1 MKKLNLWMLTAIL
14 TVSGGMTLTSCTDKS
29 DNPVEDS
36 PSVQTRTTF
45 ENQLSATL
53 DKAVRYQNLPITM
66 HATDVLTEF
75 IEQLNME
82 ALSPQIGQ
90 IIQSVLTGS
99 LPQTFSTLGDKEAEA
114 REALKNTFSD
124 FQAEQFIL
132 TDANKVLSGVS
143 MTFTEGEK
151 EMKYETGIGSGL
163 TIAYQNPKKNEKS
176 ELKLNF
182 TGANDGATLFLAKMG
197 NIIPVAVQ
205 FPQAISFTFTHA
217 QGDSQEEL
225 MTGAVT
231 LNAAE
236 GKKFISVKG
245 SEWTLGVGANSASP
259 NRYELPMAIMHHYAD
274 GRVDG
279 EAGLA
284 INDEIVMYVAIQSQ
298 GNPYDDAKMEE
309 YKALREKG
317 PLFAAFYEVL
327 SMFNSQ
333 SGTAQLK
340 VMGDLEFDLDVKDVA
355 QAMLALGSARQ
366 LYDSNPAKED
376 MDKLT
381 AQLNQSFTFKVKQL
395 STNIE
400 GEGTLVTAN
409 IDGIFRPS
417 VALRFKGET
426 DYKVMWEQMSEKDH
440 ANYESLLKSF
450 DEPGRK
456 LEKLFKAVKQKIGEA
471 RNAIHF

>member
-1 MKKLNLWMLTAIL
+1 MLTAIL
-14 TVSGGMTLTSCTDKS
+14 TVSGGMTLTSCNDQS
-29 DNPVEDS
+29 DNPVEDY
-36 PSVQTRTTF
+36 PPIQTTRSTF
-45 ENQLSATL
+45 ENQLSTTL
-53 DKAVRYQNLPITM
+53 DKAVEYQNLPITM
-66 HATDVLTEF
+66 RATDVLTEF
-75 IEQLNME
+75 IGQLNME
-82 ALSPQIGQ
+82 ALGPQIGQ

-99 LPQTFSTLGDKEAEA
+99 VPQTFSTLGDKEAEA
-114 REALKNTFSD
+114 REALKNTYTD

-132 TDANKVLSGVS
+132 TDAYKVLNGVS

-151 EMKYETGIGSGL
+151 EMKYETGMGNGL
-163 TIAYQNPKKNEKS
+163 TIAYQNPKTNEKS

-182 TGANDGATLFLAKMG
+182 TGESDGATLFLAKMA
-197 NIIPVAVQ
+197 NVIPVAVQ
-205 FPQAISFTFTHA
+205 FPQTISFTFTHS
-217 QGDSQEEL
+217 QGDNKEEL

-231 LNAAE
+231 LTVPE

-259 NRYELPMAIMHHYAD
+259 NRYELPMAIMHHTAD
-274 GRVDG
+274 GKVDG

-284 INDEIVMYVAIQSQ
+284 INDEIVLYIAIQSQ

-340 VMGDLEFDLDVKDVA
+340 VMSDLEFDLDVKDVA
-355 QAMLALGSARQ
+355 QAMLALGSAIQ
-366 LYDSNPAKED
+366 LYESNPAKED
-376 MDKLT
+376 IDKLT
-381 AQLNQSFTFKVKQL
+381 EQMNQSFTFKVRQL
-395 STNIE
+395 STNITAE
-400 GEGTLVTAN
+400 GKLVTAN
-409 IDGIFRPS
+409 IDNIFRPS
-417 VALRFKGET
+417 VALRFEGET
-426 DYKVMWEQMSEKDH
+426 DYKVMWEQMSENDH

-456 LEKLFKAVKQKIGEA
+456 LDKLFKTLQQKIGEA
-471 RNAIHF
+471 RSAIKL

>member
-1 MKKLNLWMLTAIL
+1 
-14 TVSGGMTLTSCTDKS
+14 
-29 DNPVEDS
+29 
-36 PSVQTRTTF
+36 
-45 ENQLSATL
+45 
-53 DKAVRYQNLPITM
+53 
-66 HATDVLTEF
+66 
-75 IEQLNME
+75 ME
-82 ALSPQIGQ
+82 ALGPQIGK

-99 LPQTFSTLGDKEAEA
+99 VPQSFSTLGDKEAEA
-114 REALKNTFSD
+114 REAMKNTFSD

-132 TDANKVLSGVS
+132 TDANKVLSGVC

-151 EMKYETGIGSGL
+151 EMKYETGIGDGL
-163 TIAYQNPKKNEKS
+163 TIVYQNPKTNEKS

-182 TGANDGATLFLAKMG
+182 TGANDGATLFLARMAKV
-197 NIIPVAVQ
+197 IPVAVQ
-205 FPQAISFTFTHA
+205 FPQAISFTFTHTH
-217 QGDSQEEL
+217 GESQENL

-231 LNAAE
+231 LTVPE

-259 NRYELPMAIMHHYAD
+259 NRYELPMAIMHHKAD
-274 GRVDG
+274 GKVDG

-284 INDEIVMYVAIQSQ
+284 INDEIVMYIAIQSQ

-366 LYDSNPAKED
+366 LYDSNPTKED

-381 AQLNQSFTFKVKQL
+381 EQLNQSFTFKVNQL
-395 STNIE
+395 STGITA
-400 GEGTLVTAN
+400 EGTLVTAN
-409 IDGIFRPS
+409 IDGIFKPS
-417 VALRFKGET
+417 VALRFEGET
-426 DYKVMWEQMSEKDH
+426 DYKVMWDQMNEKDH

-456 LEKLFKAVKQKIGEA
+456 LDKLFKAFKQKIGEA
-471 RNAIHF
+471 KNAIHL